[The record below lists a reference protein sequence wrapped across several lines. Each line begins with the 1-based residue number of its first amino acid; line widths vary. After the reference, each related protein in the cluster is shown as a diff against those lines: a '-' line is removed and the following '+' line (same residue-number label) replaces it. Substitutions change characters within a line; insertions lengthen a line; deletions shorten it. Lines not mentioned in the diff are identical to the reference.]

1 MPRETMTAKRQRA
14 LAVAERM
21 NEHYPPPSARC
32 TTGATRSA

>member
-21 NEHYPPPSARC
+21 NEHYPAAECALHYWGDPYC
-32 TTGATRSA
+32 